1 MCISL
6 SLENYFSTDM
16 EYRDSKK
23 DPEFKDKKY
32 IQTGHNLSNCDYV
45 SNTVNSSKKLIDF
58 RHRKRSSQKPITIFG
73 TVGIVLLLTSLQY
86 LQTQPMKT
94 ETLALPFCHIK
105 GTLC

>member
-23 DPEFKDKKY
+23 DPEFKDKKC
-32 IQTGHNLSNCDYV
+32 IQTGHNLSNCNCV
-45 SNTVNSSKKLIDF
+45 SNTVNSSEKLIDF
-58 RHRKRSSQKPITIFG
+58 GHRKRSSQKPITIFG

-94 ETLALPFCHIK
+94 ETLAWAFCHIK